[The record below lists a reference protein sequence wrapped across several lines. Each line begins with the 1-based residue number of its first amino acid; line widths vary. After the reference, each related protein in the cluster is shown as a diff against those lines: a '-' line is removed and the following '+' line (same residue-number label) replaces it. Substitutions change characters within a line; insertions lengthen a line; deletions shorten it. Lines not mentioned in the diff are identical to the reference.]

1 MQYLCELAFV
11 LVCVCAHT
19 VCAHARMLEVRGQL
33 SEDSCQGS
41 STLFLSMVSLV
52 SAYDPGNSPVS
63 ISNLAIRELG
73 LKI

>member
-1 MQYLCELAFV
+1 MLTSLCFGV
-11 LVCVCAHT
+11 RVCTHSMCPRTHAGGQRT
-19 VCAHARMLEVRGQL
+19 VVRGQV
-33 SEDSCQGS
+33 SS